1 MLPVFPL
8 TGAMMLPRARLPLNI
23 FEPRYLAMIDG
34 ALITDRF
41 VGMVQPRPSQPGTD
55 YPPLFDIGCAGRLTQ
70 FAETG
75 DGRYLV
81 TLTGICRYRIKRE
94 LSVQSLYRQVEAD
107 YSEFEDDLFPD
118 DSELPFER
126 DSLIDSLRT
135 YFNRFGQQV
144 DWDALRAAPAEA
156 MVGSLTAVCPFRAE
170 EKQALLEAPTLQA
183 RAEMLVGLVEM
194 AIAED
199 QGPMRSLQ

>member
-1 MLPVFPL
+1 M
-8 TGAMMLPRARLPLNI
+8 AMQG
-23 FEPRYLAMIDG
+23 EH
-34 ALITDRF
+34 
-41 VGMVQPRPSQPGTD
+41 
-55 YPPLFDIGCAGRLTQ
+55 PPLFDIGCAGRLTQ

-75 DGRYLV
+75 DGRYLI
-81 TLTGICRYRIKRE
+81 TLTGICRYRVKRE
-94 LSVQSLYRQVEAD
+94 LSVPTLYRQVEAD

-126 DSLIDSLRT
+126 DSLIDALRT